1 MGASEDKTVAV
12 SETAQQVECP
22 VCRTVNQLTEMWC
35 IECGFRLD
43 ATPGEAPAEVE
54 EEPIASLISETDG
67 RAYPLKTG
75 ENLIGRSPEADVLIP
90 HPSVSRRHALIVIE
104 DGAAYIEDLGST
116 NGTIIEGKPV
126 TAKTQIG
133 SGARIRLGEVVL
145 RIEGSIAEV
154 KEKPAEEE
162 KALAFLVAEDGTK
175 HPLHAGT
182 NTLGRRSDNDVVIP
196 DPYVS
201 GRHAEVIFDGGSW
214 YIKDKGSTNG
224 TYLNDERCSPEEIKP
239 LKDGDRLIF
248 ARLSLRFRLADT
260 ETESA
265 DEPPTEASQET

>member
-12 SETAQQVECP
+12 SEAAQSVECP
-22 VCRTVNQLTEMWC
+22 VCRTVNQPTETWC
-35 IECGFRLD
+35 TECGFRLD
-43 ATPGEAPAEVE
+43 ATPGEAPTEVE
-54 EEPIASLISETDG
+54 EEPIALLISETDG
-67 RAYPLKTG
+67 RTYPLKTG

-126 TAKTQIG
+126 TSKTQIG
-133 SGARIRLGEVVL
+133 SGARIRLGEVIL
-145 RIEGSIAEV
+145 RIEGSIADVTPTE
-154 KEKPAEEE
+154 EK

-175 HPLHAGT
+175 YSLHAGT

-224 TYLNDERCSPEEIKP
+224 TYLNDERCSPEEMKP

-265 DEPPTEASQET
+265 DEPSAEASQET